1 MSAIAFDTLKFAR
14 RLKEVG
20 VPEAQAEAQAELMA
34 EAFVFNMDALVT
46 RDFME
51 QCLDARFAAQENKLL
66 ANIEARF
73 DAQDKRIDA
82 RFEAQDRHIDA
93 RFDAQDKRIEA
104 RFDDQD
110 KRIEFHFDEQNKRF
124 ELQDQRFEKQDQR
137 FDKQDQRFDK
147 QDQRFDKQDERFVSI
162 EARLRNHDL
171 QFAEIR
177 GELKLHRWM
186 LAIIAASTV
195 IPALQKVFALLAN

>member
-1 MSAIAFDTLKFAR
+1 MAAIAFDTLKAAR

-46 RDFME
+46 RDYLD
-51 QCLDARFAAQENKLL
+51 QCLDARFAAQEKRLD
-66 ANIEARF
+66 ERFARW
-73 DAQDKRIDA
+73 
-82 RFEAQDRHIDA
+82 
-93 RFDAQDKRIEA
+93 
-104 RFDDQD
+104 
-110 KRIEFHFDEQNKRF
+110 
-124 ELQDQRFEKQDQR
+124 EKQINAR
-137 FDKQDQRFDK
+137 FDKQDARFDK
-147 QDQRFDKQDERFVSI
+147 QDARFGKQD
-162 EARLRNHDL
+162 ARLANHDL

-195 IPALQKVFALLAN
+195 IPALQKLFALLTG